1 MSAYEYDIK
10 YIKGKTQYE
19 ADLLSRNPLCG
30 FLTTTHIIEKQPQLY
45 PSTLIKTNIDGL
57 HTIKRK
63 GIVKIIVP
71 PPLQHTLIN
80 KVHLEYNHPGVSKM
94 IRLISTQYTWCRM
107 TKSIVKYNRSCP
119 TCQLIKKPKGPL
131 DGRLERPPIVLQ
143 PYDMLSIDT
152 ISGFSKY
159 GNSKSYLHVIV
170 DHLSRY
176 TWTFPSK
183 STSIIKYI
191 QCLKKVLQCGRPKR
205 LLSDRAPAFTSPKF
219 RRFLIKNGI
228 QPLITTANNPQA
240 NGLCERLNATLT
252 RKLRL
257 LNLENPGTSWTKLI
271 KIVTNKYNDTP
282 HTITGFP
289 PVFLMYNIIP
299 SDLNNHINPYPNI
312 IESRKLAIQ
321 RTNDRHDKEKI
332 KYDNKHKNPHF
343 DTGDLVLVKAYHHPN
358 SGLLGH
364 HSLHVIPPTKP
375 SSPRAHS
382 VV

>member
-1 MSAYEYDIK
+1 MEIAE
-10 YIKGKTQYE
+10 G
-19 ADLLSRNPLCG
+19 
-30 FLTTTHIIEKQPQLY
+30 
-45 PSTLIKTNIDGL
+45 
-57 HTIKRK
+57 KRK
-63 GIVKIIVP
+63 KRQILHV
-71 PPLQHTLIN
+71 T
-80 KVHLEYNHPGVSKM
+80 
-94 IRLISTQYTWCRM
+94 RM
-107 TKSIVKYNRSCP
+107 KPYRSP
-119 TCQLIKKPKGPL
+119 DLRTN
-131 DGRLERPPIVLQ
+131 
-143 PYDMLSIDT
+143 T
-152 ISGFSKY
+152 ISSFSKY
-159 GNSKSYLHVIV
+159 GNSKTYIHVIV

-183 STSIIKYI
+183 STSIITYI

-228 QPLITTANNPQA
+228 QPLLTTANNPQA

-252 RKLRL
+252 GKLRL

-289 PVFLMYNIIP
+289 PVLSMYNIIP

-321 RTNDRHDKEKI
+321 RTNDRHAKEKI

-343 DTGDLVLVKAYHHPN
+343 GTGDLVLVKAYHHPN
-358 SGLLGH
+358 SGKLVPYFTGPYKITEII
-364 HSLHVIPPTKP
+364 SDNVY
-375 SSPRAHS
+375 
-382 VV
+382 V